1 MHKKEISTQRAPKA
15 IGPYSQGVSI
25 GRYLFLSGQIPIEP
39 LSGEVSTGSIEAQ
52 TRQVLK
58 NLQGVLE
65 EAGATMRDVVKTTV
79 YLKDLTAF
87 AEMNAVYG
95 EFFTAPYPARATVG
109 VSALPKG
116 AGVEI
121 DAIAVIGDENA

>member
-1 MHKKEISTQRAPKA
+1 MHKREISTQRAPKA

-65 EAGATMRDVVKTTV
+65 EAGATMKDVVKTTV

>member
-1 MHKKEISTQRAPKA
+1 MHKREISTQRAPKA

-65 EAGATMRDVVKTTV
+65 EAGATMKDVVKTTV
-79 YLKDLTAF
+79 YLKDLAAF